1 MEIVKSDKYSA
12 DHATVIDDVFN
23 SIFEAYGTA
32 LADFKPAV
40 KLVVSPYASD
50 NPDVQFD
57 VNNFFAKEVAYQML
71 DFRIL
76 SEEIIGET
84 VDPRTSYTIF
94 KSKIEGI
101 STVTADAP
109 YVAPPIVPDPV
120 VAEPVVPT
128 PPPIPTSWS

>member
-12 DHATVIDDVFN
+12 DHVTVIDDIFN

-71 DFRIL
+71 ELRIL

-94 KSKIEGI
+94 KNKIDGV
-101 STVTADAP
+101 STVTPDLP
-109 YVAPPIVPDPV
+109 YVAPPIVPD
-120 VAEPVVPT
+120 AVPAVETT